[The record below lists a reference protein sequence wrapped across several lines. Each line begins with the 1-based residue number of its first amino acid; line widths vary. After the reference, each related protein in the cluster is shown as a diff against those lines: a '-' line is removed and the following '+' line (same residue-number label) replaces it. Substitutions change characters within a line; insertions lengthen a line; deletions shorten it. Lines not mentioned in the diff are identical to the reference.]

1 MVDLLNAMY
10 TDLNGMPDV
19 EELIYLRAEA
29 LSSQEAADI
38 NVAERRHR
46 MVDLF

>member
-1 MVDLLNAMY
+1 MVDLLIAMY

-19 EELIYLRAEA
+19 KEFMYLRAEA

-38 NVAERRHR
+38 EMTER
-46 MVDLF
+46 